1 MKKLTLLLSMFAIFS
16 TAHAQFNIDIT
27 SNAGGSF
34 ENAVSTNWSPPAEGP
49 TSVGFVTDNS
59 LFQTLFLNS
68 SIGNADIYKAGTAGG
83 SWDGSQGAQT
93 FSLNIVGTPT
103 AHGDKPGPRWRLIR
117 SVANGSTYN
126 GSWQD
131 LSEGSNSITFGAVT
145 FNRMVG
151 FQIAGVVNISEFS
164 HDYGS
169 GTDSLTISAVPE
181 PSTYALLAGFAAFLF
196 VAIKRRK

>member
-1 MKKLTLLLSMFAIFS
+1 MKKLTLFLSMLAIS
-16 TAHAQFNIDIT
+16 SITHAQYNIDIT
-27 SNAGGSF
+27 NNIGGSF
-34 ENAVSTNWSPPAEGP
+34 ENAITANWSPPAEGP
-49 TSVGFVTDNS
+49 TTDAFVSDNS

-83 SWDGSQGAQT
+83 TWEGSQNAQT
-93 FSLNIVGTPT
+93 FTINIVGTPT

-117 SVANGSTYN
+117 SVANGTTYN
-126 GSWQD
+126 GNWQD
-131 LSEGSNSITFGAVT
+131 LSEGTNSISFGAVS

-169 GTDSLTISAVPE
+169 GTDSLTVSAVPE
-181 PSTYALLAGFAAFLF
+181 PSTYALLAGFAVFLF
-196 VAIKRRK
+196 IAIKRRK